1 MRIPALTAVAAVIG
15 CCVLPLSFCASAQ
28 KEAQIVANPGR
39 YGPYYHLRLELTA
52 RAVDFSA
59 SDNTIRSG
67 GQFEIRLRP
76 EYFPVPA
83 PKCRT
88 SIILRMPW
96 TPPATVEAKE
106 KVEAKAVLLKR
117 ILALENDS
125 HAAVPVVIELNPYV
139 EVINHKPLRL
149 RLNQCN
155 VFFRQA
161 FGAYVDHT
169 GPVANN

>member
-1 MRIPALTAVAAVIG
+1 MRTTVLIAVVAVIG
-15 CCVLPLSFCASAQ
+15 FWVLSLALCASAQ
-28 KEAQIVANPGR
+28 TEGQIVVNPGR

-52 RAVDFSA
+52 QAVDFAS
-59 SDNTIRSG
+59 SDNAIRSG

-83 PKCRT
+83 PKCQT
-88 SIILRMPW
+88 SLILRMPW
-96 TPPATVEAKE
+96 TPPETVKAKE
-106 KVEAKAVLLKR
+106 KIEAKRVLLKR
-117 ILALENDS
+117 ILALQKDS
-125 HAAVPVVIELNPYV
+125 HATVPVVIELNPYV
-139 EVINHKPLRL
+139 EVTRRKPLQL

-169 GPVANN
+169 KPVDNN